1 MNQRRKNQR
10 GQKQPDNNL
19 AYAKQNSDVINDNL
33 IKDLAKEEIK
43 SIVHAAA
50 VEEQFSGP
58 IPHPNILESYNRI
71 LPGAAER
78 ILSMAEEEQ
87 KHRQYLEK
95 TALQNDKDE
104 AKLGQ
109 ICAFLIG
116 VVAIVAGTYAAIN
129 GSATAGSVI
138 GGGGVV
144 GLVSVFILGR
154 KKNN

>member
-1 MNQRRKNQR
+1 MTQRRKNQK

-19 AYAKQNSDVINDNL
+19 ADVDNL
-33 IKDLAKEEIK
+33 IKGRAKEEIK
-43 SIVHAAA
+43 NVVHAAV
-50 VEEQFSGP
+50 VEQQQFSGP
-58 IPHPNILESYNRI
+58 IPHPDILESYNRI

-78 ILSMAEEEQ
+78 ILNMAEEEQ

-116 VVAIVAGTYAAIN
+116 IVAIVAGTYAAIN
-129 GSATAGSVI
+129 GSATAGGII

-154 KKNN
+154 KKNH

>member
-43 SIVHAAA
+43 SIAHAAA
-50 VEEQFSGP
+50 MEQFSEP

-87 KHRQYLEK
+87 KRRTK
-95 TALQNDKDE
+95 T
-104 AKLGQ
+104 
-109 ICAFLIG
+109 
-116 VVAIVAGTYAAIN
+116 
-129 GSATAGSVI
+129 
-138 GGGGVV
+138 
-144 GLVSVFILGR
+144 
-154 KKNN
+154 

>member
-87 KHRQYLEK
+87 KHRQ
-95 TALQNDKDE
+95 
-104 AKLGQ
+104 
-109 ICAFLIG
+109 
-116 VVAIVAGTYAAIN
+116 
-129 GSATAGSVI
+129 
-138 GGGGVV
+138 
-144 GLVSVFILGR
+144 
-154 KKNN
+154 

>member
-1 MNQRRKNQR
+1 MNQRRKTQK
-10 GQKQPDNNL
+10 GQKQPDT
-19 AYAKQNSDVINDNL
+19 YAKQNSDVINDNL

-87 KHRQYLEK
+87 KRRTK
-95 TALQNDKDE
+95 T
-104 AKLGQ
+104 
-109 ICAFLIG
+109 
-116 VVAIVAGTYAAIN
+116 
-129 GSATAGSVI
+129 
-138 GGGGVV
+138 
-144 GLVSVFILGR
+144 
-154 KKNN
+154 